1 VVHPEVEEGA
11 TQVFRPLIGQQLIL
25 GAVGVLQFDVVAH
38 RLKDEYKVECF
49 YEPAQVS
56 SARWVSAD
64 DKALE
69 NFKDKVCEYLALDSS
84 DTLTYLAPSRVNL
97 NLVQERYP
105 EIKFTATREN

>member
-1 VVHPEVEEGA
+1 MELSEEGA
-11 TQVFRPLIGQQLIL
+11 TQVFRPLLGQQLIL

-49 YEPAQVS
+49 YEPAQVAC
-56 SARWVSAD
+56 ARWVNAPD
-64 DKALE
+64 DKTLTT
-69 NFKDKVCEYLALDSS
+69 FRDKVFEHLALDSS

-105 EIKFTATREN
+105 EISFTATREH